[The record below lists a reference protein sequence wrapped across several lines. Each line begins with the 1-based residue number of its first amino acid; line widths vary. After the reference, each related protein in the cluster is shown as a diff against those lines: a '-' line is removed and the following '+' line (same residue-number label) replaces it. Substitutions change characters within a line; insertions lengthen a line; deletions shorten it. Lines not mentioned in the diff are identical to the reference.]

1 MKEVRKKRNIS
12 IEDMANV
19 FSSLNISLKKLLEL
33 YTASSDTMG
42 SLEFDSNELK
52 KYLSNK
58 EIEDYISLREKY
70 SLNNDFIVIGL
81 EEGCK
86 NEARL
91 KHIVRKFDKA
101 IKKELDLSNHKQNEG
116 INTDLRSVILHV
128 ETRPMMYLRKRSIY
142 ELDAF
147 IKNIIYG
154 GYVLGKTYAD
164 TLDENSYWGY
174 FSEWLAKKYESAR
187 SMGWCQILMEQEHDE
202 EKAFDRF
209 FEEFRDYLEEVEDY
223 KSKDEVINALI
234 HQLIDP
240 DLFRELGL
248 EAELENYPNRY
259 AKEYYER
266 NCYQVKTYCVHM
278 DERYGRHRHYL
289 QTFYIERDLEQV
301 WVRYKDTIL
310 YQTLEAFLQDNVHWY
325 QLDDLNE

>member
-1 MKEVRKKRNIS
+1 MKEVRDSRRIS
-12 IEDMANV
+12 IEDMAYV

-33 YTASSDTMG
+33 YATSNHTIG
-42 SLEFDSNELK
+42 SLEFDQNEIK
-52 KYLSNK
+52 KYLSKK

-70 SLNNDFIVIGL
+70 SLKDDFLVITPT
-81 EEGCK
+81 EGCK

-101 IKKELDLSNHKQNEG
+101 IKKELALEKNKRDEG

-128 ETRPMMYLRKRSIY
+128 EMRPMMYLRKRSIY

-164 TLDENSYWGY
+164 TLDESSYWGY
-174 FSEWLAKKYESAR
+174 FSEWLAKKYESVS
-187 SMGWCQILMEQEHDE
+187 SMGWCQILMEQEQDE
-202 EKAFDRF
+202 ERAFERF

-223 KSKDEVINALI
+223 KSKEEVIRALI
-234 HQLIDP
+234 HQLIEP
-240 DLFRELGL
+240 NAFKELGL

-266 NCYQVKTYCVHM
+266 SCYQVKIYCVHR
-278 DERYGRHRHYL
+278 DERYGKHRHYL
-289 QTFYIERDLEQV
+289 QTFYIERDLKQV

-310 YQTLEAFLQDNVHWY
+310 YQTLETFLQDNARWY
-325 QLDDLNE
+325 QLDDLKE